1 MNRPEIELVF
11 GRGRVRMP
19 TGPHVEVFRE
29 ESPPGTR
36 RRYSKRFLGTGA
48 GDLREWT
55 EREER
60 ILTRVASLGIAPALC
75 LEPFDRGA
83 FGRLEQLRTYD
94 AGPTVDQWASLLPV
108 VRDGQLH
115 RHVFEDRAHWWAL
128 ARHCLIALERLH
140 EAGLVHLDLKADNIC
155 IPAEPEDFDPAGPGA
170 SLALRFPDLALIDFA
185 FSLAPDEEL
194 DEPLPLA
201 GQAEYVYQSP
211 RLLVAL
217 EAGRNGDMEPT
228 RALDWRCD
236 LFSLAAMLRRYL
248 PASQAQQDGSWTSWH
263 LEQAR
268 TLLWRLHEAHDA
280 PDAATKPHRELLAL
294 TKQALAD
301 AGVSASLGR
310 GWTLA
315 SEVAQSASDL
325 ATPLTRVVLPA
336 GTSAPRAVSE
346 TPAQAH
352 WAAPAAS
359 AHRASWAGRIA
370 MAAISVPVLGA
381 AWWAMQSGPPG
392 EQKADVALAG
402 PADAAS
408 AASSLPRPA
417 PPAAPPSVAAAPPA
431 PMPLPAPVQV
441 PASTPIEQAPPPVT
455 PMPQPQAPTAS
466 AVAAAA
472 TAPVA
477 PAPAP
482 SPKAVAPRPA
492 PAVAARANASTSNR
506 RSGNAAASPADTEDR
521 PWVDQAERERAL
533 RWLTLRGAAPR
544 PGMTMPP
551 APAPAS
557 SARPAKADPRP

>member
-11 GRGRVRMP
+11 GRSRVRMP

-29 ESPPGTR
+29 QSPPGTR
-36 RRYSKRFLGTGA
+36 RRYTKRFLGTEA

-108 VRDGQLH
+108 VRDGKLH

-140 EAGLVHLDLKADNIC
+140 EAGFVHLDLKADNVC
-155 IPAEPEDFDPAGPGA
+155 IPAVPEDFDPAAPGA
-170 SLALRFPDLALIDFA
+170 SLALRFEDLALIDFA
-185 FSLAPDEEL
+185 FSLAPDEDL

-217 EAGRNGDMEPT
+217 EAGRNGELEPT

-263 LEQAR
+263 LELAR

-280 PDAATKPHRELLAL
+280 PDPATRPHRELLAL

-310 GWTLA
+310 GWSLA
-315 SEVAQSASDL
+315 SEVAGPPSDL
-325 ATPLTRVVLPA
+325 AMPLTRVVLPA
-336 GTSAPRAVSE
+336 GTSAPRQAGE

-352 WAAPAAS
+352 WAAPTPS
-359 AHRASWAGRIA
+359 ARRASWAGRIA

-392 EQKADVALAG
+392 EQKADAALAG

-408 AASSLPRPA
+408 AASSLSRPA
-417 PPAAPPSVAAAPPA
+417 PPAVAPTVAAAA
-431 PMPLPAPVQV
+431 PMPLPAPRQA
-441 PASTPIEQAPPPVT
+441 PASAPIEQAPPPVT
-455 PMPQPQAPTAS
+455 PMPLPQAPTAS
-466 AVAAAA
+466 AVAATA
-472 TAPVA
+472 TGPVA
-477 PAPAP
+477 PAPAHP
-482 SPKAVAPRPA
+482 PPAAAPRPA
-492 PAVAARANASTSNR
+492 PAVASRANASTSNR
-506 RSGNAAASPADTEDR
+506 RSGSAAASPADTEDR